1 MMIIVSSSASTAAA
15 AQHVALFIF
24 SDLFE
29 DFLWV
34 VRSTLFPRRVSAFS
48 TRCTYAYVCFFLLFI
63 YMGITSLEQ
72 STAEQTHYHKKKR
85 KIILIYP

>member
-34 VRSTLFPRRVSAFS
+34 VRSTLFPASAPRGSAFS
-48 TRCTYAYVCFFLLFI
+48 TRCTYAYVCFFFI
-63 YMGITSLEQ
+63 YLYGHYEFR
-72 STAEQTHYHKKKR
+72 AEHSR
-85 KIILIYP
+85 ADALP